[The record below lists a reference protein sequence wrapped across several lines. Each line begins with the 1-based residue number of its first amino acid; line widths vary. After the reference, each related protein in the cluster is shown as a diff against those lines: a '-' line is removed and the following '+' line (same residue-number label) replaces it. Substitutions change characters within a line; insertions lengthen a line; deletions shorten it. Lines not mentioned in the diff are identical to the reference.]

1 MEELALHVLDLIQNS
16 LEAGARRLVLTVV
29 EDRAQGILSVQ
40 LVDDGRGMD
49 ASTQKR
55 VFDPFFT
62 SRTTR
67 RVGLGLP
74 LLAATAESTG
84 GRVELESRP
93 GEGTRVRAHLYT
105 SHIDCPPLGDLAL
118 TVAVTVAVNPKVE
131 FLYTHTVDDRSIE
144 FDTGKLRSRLG
155 EVPLSDP
162 AVYQWMLAF
171 LREQLSE
178 LHGGATVNEIPSR
191 S

>member
-16 LEAGARRLVLTVV
+16 LEAGARHLVLTVV
-29 EDRAQGILSVQ
+29 EDRAQGVLTVQ
-40 LVDDGRGMD
+40 LLDDGRGME
-49 ASTQKR
+49 AATQQR

-74 LLAATAESTG
+74 LLRATAEATG
-84 GRVELESRP
+84 GLAELASRP
-93 GEGTRVRAHLYT
+93 GEGTRVQVVVYT
-105 SHIDCPPLGDLAL
+105 RHIDCPPLGDLAL
-118 TVAVTVAVNPKVE
+118 TVAVSVAANPQVE
-131 FLYTHTVDDRSIE
+131 FCYTHTVDGRSME
-144 FDTGKLRSRLG
+144 FDTAELRSQLA

-171 LREQLSE
+171 LREELSK
-178 LHGGATVNEIPSR
+178 LYGGAKCNEIPSR